1 MLTISCLGDP
11 SLYQLRTLHY
21 HLHRF
26 DYHDGKRKPCCSNGT
41 TSGNG
46 CTGCVQR
53 PVRICRLLLTL
64 CPAASRSHSRR
75 DTWLEVHTFTPLGN
89 RIFLPSDVPQARIA
103 RGDILSIFPSG
114 DRVNFA
120 GGMLEL
126 PPKAYAEYIELSSR
140 MQEKYEKLFSAMA
153 ERPRRRR

>member
-1 MLTISCLGDP
+1 M
-11 SLYQLRTLHY
+11 
-21 HLHRF
+21 
-26 DYHDGKRKPCCSNGT
+26 
-41 TSGNG
+41 
-46 CTGCVQR
+46 QR
-53 PVRICRLLLTL
+53 SVTPYSPLLTPCL
-64 CPAASRSHSRR
+64 SASRSHSRR

-114 DRVNFA
+114 DRVSFA

-126 PPKAYAEYIELSSR
+126 PQKAYSEYIELSSR

-153 ERPRRRR
+153 ERPRRR